1 MLITV
6 PVFVLSCWRSG
17 RRSLRTTWRDLK
29 TKWTVLRPWRRFSL
43 SVKPIGQLWSKWAV
57 SLSAVNPKH
66 TFPCWL
72 YVVCVHYRCW
82 WICTS
87 WRSWRRIASWAGLNR
102 APPQTRANSS
112 AGIKGCDSIPLN
124 DVTLQTVFTGSQWRV
139 NESTEH
145 GRVVKAKAEEL
156 PEQLFLDWTE
166 IWVKEHYF
174 NSAVISCVSTALE
187 VHPMARGGWGVFR
200 RRWMNTI
207 HHVWLFGHSFIL
219 FTNQKIKYNLGMFV
233 ECSIPDMS
241 AYKGVEVNIYSVFL
255 DLISIWLQCSNRKLV
270 VEMGTAVQIQNGDGT
285 RWNRNEH

>member
-112 AGIKGCDSIPLN
+112 AGIKGCDSTFKWCHITNGLYGQS
-124 DVTLQTVFTGSQWRV
+124 VTCEWKHRAW
-139 NESTEH
+139 ESCESNARGVTRTAFL
-145 GRVVKAKAEEL
+145 G
-156 PEQLFLDWTE
+156 LDW
-166 IWVKEHYF
+166 
-174 NSAVISCVSTALE
+174 
-187 VHPMARGGWGVFR
+187 
-200 RRWMNTI
+200 
-207 HHVWLFGHSFIL
+207 
-219 FTNQKIKYNLGMFV
+219 NLGKRALF
-233 ECSIPDMS
+233 
-241 AYKGVEVNIYSVFL
+241 
-255 DLISIWLQCSNRKLV
+255 
-270 VEMGTAVQIQNGDGT
+270 
-285 RWNRNEH
+285 